1 MQKSK
6 FKIEVPHR
14 DTKYDKKGFSIL
26 EVVAATFIFSIVTIT
41 IYGSFSAG
49 MKSLAQSKHRIAATK
64 LANEKMEIIR
74 NMPYSDVG
82 TQGGVPEA
90 SLIQEETIWRSNQ
103 KFNVRTNVIYV
114 DDVLDGV
121 AGGTPNDTVS
131 RDYKEARIE
140 VTWGEVSWG
149 KGVVLVSRFVP
160 DGVESESGGGTF
172 VLNVIDST
180 GQGISGADVHIENS
194 EVDPQVDTAMETDST
209 GSILLAGMPAGDRNY
224 KISVSKEFFENIST
238 LPPFPAT
245 AYDPT
250 DIHGSVEEG
259 GLSSKTIISDQTGTV
274 GITSEDLNSNLVPEM
289 DFHLE
294 GGRIIGTTREA
305 PSQPV
310 FECDQDFATDGSGGL
325 TLENMS
331 PGNYTVDFAESGYTL
346 IGTEAPLLHFSLAP
360 AQSINVTLLV
370 VSSSINS
377 LIASVKNPTTDE
389 PIKGAS
395 VHVFNGTDFDQILT
409 TGDSGRVYFPPNLDP
424 PVTMSSSTYSVEVAA
439 DGFENYFGSVD
450 VNQLTQTT
458 IELVSL

>member
-82 TQGGVPEA
+82 TQGGVPEG

-149 KGVVLVSRFVP
+149 KGVVL
-160 DGVESESGGGTF
+160 
-172 VLNVIDST
+172 
-180 GQGISGADVHIENS
+180 
-194 EVDPQVDTAMETDST
+194 M
-209 GSILLAGMPAGDRNY
+209 
-224 KISVSKEFFENIST
+224 
-238 LPPFPAT
+238 
-245 AYDPT
+245 
-250 DIHGSVEEG
+250 
-259 GLSSKTIISDQTGTV
+259 
-274 GITSEDLNSNLVPEM
+274 
-289 DFHLE
+289 
-294 GGRIIGTTREA
+294 
-305 PSQPV
+305 
-310 FECDQDFATDGSGGL
+310 
-325 TLENMS
+325 
-331 PGNYTVDFAESGYTL
+331 
-346 IGTEAPLLHFSLAP
+346 
-360 AQSINVTLLV
+360 
-370 VSSSINS
+370 
-377 LIASVKNPTTDE
+377 
-389 PIKGAS
+389 
-395 VHVFNGTDFDQILT
+395 
-409 TGDSGRVYFPPNLDP
+409 
-424 PVTMSSSTYSVEVAA
+424 
-439 DGFENYFGSVD
+439 
-450 VNQLTQTT
+450 
-458 IELVSL
+458 